1 VVLTY
6 FQTANTNKNMITTK
20 TTDFFAI
27 TILL

>member
-1 VVLTY
+1 VLTY
-6 FQTANTNKNMITTK
+6 FQTTNITKNMITTK